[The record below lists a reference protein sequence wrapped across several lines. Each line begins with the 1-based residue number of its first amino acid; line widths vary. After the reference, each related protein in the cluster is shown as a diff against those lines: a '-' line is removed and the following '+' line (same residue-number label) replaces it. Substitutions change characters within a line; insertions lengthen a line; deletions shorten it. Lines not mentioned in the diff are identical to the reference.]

1 MKRTV
6 ISWILFSFF
15 FGCLLWAGLGEA
27 LRLKTNWGKKV
38 DLSQK
43 IVRGQVVGVR
53 SYWNPEK
60 TLIYTGVTV
69 LVDEYLKG
77 DGPSEITITVPGGT
91 IGDKTQWVSDVPQF
105 RVGDYEV
112 ILLEPSGQVTG
123 GPDGIYLLNGEE
135 GDRFLH
141 WLRAYMAGDPKAS
154 KDGPVVTPRVL
165 PKQGVTE

>member
-1 MKRTV
+1 MKRRGF
-6 ISWILFSFF
+6 LGFYFLF
-15 FGCLLWAGLGEA
+15 FGCLLWVGVGEGS
-27 LRLKTNWGKKV
+27 RLKTNWGERV
-38 DLSQK
+38 DLSRK

-69 LVDEYLKG
+69 FVDEYLKG
-77 DGPSEITITVPGGT
+77 DGSSEITITVPGGT
-91 IGDKTQWVSDVPQF
+91 IGDKSQWVSDVPQF

-112 ILLEPSGQVTG
+112 ILLDPSGQVTG

-141 WLRAYMAGDPKAS
+141 WLRAYIAGDLRAS
-154 KDGPVVTPRVL
+154 KEGPPVAPRVL
-165 PKQGVTE
+165 PKQGVRE